1 MEDVDNF
8 KEWINKLITVSPGNE
23 NDFRFVTQWF
33 YELYKNYNIRTYLT
47 GYDKWSAIYWVK
59 EMEEDYGF
67 DCKRI
72 NQDFDVFTDP
82 MEMLERDLTSKLVV
96 YNNNPID
103 KWCLENTALKIN
115 SKGKT
120 MPIKIQGKEDK
131 KIDGTVT
138 MIMCY
143 KIYLDNK
150 TEYLELVNRAG

>member
-1 MEDVDNF
+1 MVPAHAGV
-8 KEWINKLITVSPGNE
+8 IPSIPPSITGGPRGP
-23 NDFRFVTQWF
+23 
-33 YELYKNYNIRTYLT
+33 RTC
-47 GYDKWSAIYWVK
+47 G
-59 EMEEDYGF
+59 G
-67 DCKRI
+67 
-72 NQDFDVFTDP
+72 DP
-82 MEMLERDLTSKLVV
+82 
-96 YNNNPID
+96 NNPID